1 MRILVTGSSGRV
13 GSAVARLLGSVHE
26 VLGFD
31 RVPGPETTVVGRVE
45 DQAVVVR
52 AMGGIDAVVHT
63 ASLHAPHVGLIG
75 EREFR
80 SVNIDGTRILLEEA
94 ARRGVRRF
102 IYTSTTSV
110 YGHALVP
117 VDRAVWVT
125 ESVEPRPRDIYD
137 ETKLAAEALCQAAT
151 ESNAVMCTAL
161 RMSRCFPEADS
172 LMALYRLYR
181 GVDLDDVARAHQ
193 LALTLESVQFEVFNV
208 SASSPFKVEDC
219 TALWKDAASVIRSY
233 YPAAEA
239 IFSARGWRL
248 PRSIDRVYVIDKA
261 ARRLSFQPR
270 IHFAE
275 LLGEAGKNLPA

>member
-45 DQAVVVR
+45 DQAAVVR
-52 AMGGIDAVVHT
+52 AMGGVDAVVHT
-63 ASLHAPHVGLIG
+63 ASLHAPHVGLVS
-75 EREFR
+75 ELEFR
-80 SVNIDGTRILLEEA
+80 SVNVDGTRILLEEA
-94 ARRGVRRF
+94 ARQGARRF

-125 ESVEPRPRDIYD
+125 ESLEPRPRDIYD
-137 ETKLAAEALCQAAT
+137 ETKLAAETLCRAAT
-151 ESNAVMCTAL
+151 ESNAVTCTVL
-161 RMSRCFPEADS
+161 RMSRCFPEVDY
-172 LMALYRLYR
+172 LMVLYRLYR
-181 GVDLDDVARAHQ
+181 SVDLDDVARAHQ
-193 LALTLESVQFEVFNV
+193 LALDLESVQFEVFNV
-208 SASSPFKVEDC
+208 SASSPFKLEDC

-233 YPAAEA
+233 FPAIEA

-248 PRSIDRVYVIDKA
+248 PQSIDRVYVIDEA
-261 ARRLSFQPR
+261 ARRLGFQPR
-270 IHFAE
+270 INFAE
-275 LLGEAGKNLPA
+275 MLGEAGKNLHA